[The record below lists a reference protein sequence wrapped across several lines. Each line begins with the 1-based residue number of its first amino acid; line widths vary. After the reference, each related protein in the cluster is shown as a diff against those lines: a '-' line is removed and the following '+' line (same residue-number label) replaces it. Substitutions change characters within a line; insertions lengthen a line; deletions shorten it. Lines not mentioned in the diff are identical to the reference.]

1 MKRIATLTAM
11 LAVFALR
18 LAACGGGVVDDGPL
32 ADDTATEPATEA
44 PEEPSDT
51 DEVTDETDTTEPAT
65 TEPADD
71 ATEAEPTEAPSEGP
85 AADPD
90 DTEGEPAD
98 EVATTEVTLYYL
110 APGGEESH
118 RPGPFLI
125 AVHREIPSTPRIA
138 LATLRELFAG
148 PSAADEALVDGIA
161 TAVPDNALVLDVA
174 ITDGLATVDLSREFE
189 SGGGSLSMFA
199 RLAQVVYTVSQWP
212 TVDEVAFE
220 LDGEPV
226 TVFSNEGIMIDGPA
240 DRSDF
245 LDLLPRVFVD
255 APAAGSELRSGD
267 RITGVAAVFEA
278 TFEYRLA
285 NAVGE
290 VLARGFESTD
300 NGTGWGAFEWAL
312 TFDVDQQQPG
322 VLTVWEESARDGS
335 DQAVRHTPVVL
346 VP

>member
-1 MKRIATLTAM
+1 MKRSPILFSLVTAVS
-11 LAVFALR
+11 LL
-18 LAACGGGVVDDGPL
+18 LLSCGGDVVDGGPL
-32 ADDTATEPATEA
+32 VEDTTTTTTDADDPGEDPAA
-44 PEEPSDT
+44 PDPDP
-51 DEVTDETDTTEPAT
+51 DPAPAH
-65 TEPADD
+65 EPADD
-71 ATEAEPTEAPSEGP
+71 AA
-85 AADPD
+85 D
-90 DTEGEPAD
+90 DTVDDTDGATESEPGTD
-98 EVATTEVTLYYL
+98 EDPGVAQVRLYFI
-110 APGGEESH
+110 APGGGNEG
-118 RPGPFLI
+118 RADPFLV
-125 AVHREIPSTPRIA
+125 AVQRDLPSTPRIA
-138 LATLRELFAG
+138 LATLRALIDG
-148 PSAADEALVDGIA
+148 PTEADRALIGDVSS
-161 TAVPDNALVLDVA
+161 AVPGETLLLGVA
-174 ITDGLATVDLSREFE
+174 IEDRIATVDLSREFE

-212 TVDEVAFE
+212 TVDEVVFE